1 MTTVKPDCS
10 LVETATLLSEGK
22 IGAVPVV
29 DSKQVMVGIIS
40 ERDLVRSL
48 AEFQTGLFSKKVE
61 DVMTSSVITCCGD
74 DDVEDIYAQMTERRI
89 RHMPVMQDG
98 ALVGMLSL
106 RDFEAAYKYLQQNS
120 VTDDLTGMVNARAF
134 AEHLK
139 VEFNRYR
146 RFQFPL
152 SVVVLKIG
160 GYSQTLQRQGQ
171 AVCETLLK
179 GLAESFKEQIRQFDI
194 VGHISD
200 DTFSV
205 ILPNTGSAA
214 AHRACA
220 RLLKGAGAFWRQ
232 TSGRRTWRWTRT
244 GLRGSRHPR
253 SHVDIRACERLGD
266 QGSGAWQRGL
276 QSRGP
281 GKAGSRLNANSGPE
295 QFRQVID
302 AGYVLAEGV
311 SVYGRPRTFAGD
323 RSFRCTSKMRRW

>member
-1 MTTVKPDCS
+1 MRIHKLLENKNTSDVTTVKPDCS

-220 RLLKGAGAFWRQ
+220 RLLKGARGFLASDVRAADLEIGLGLAFAEVDTRDH
-232 TSGRRTWRWTRT
+232 TSI
-244 GLRGSRHPR
+244 SEHANA
-253 SHVDIRACERLGD
+253 SAVRALEHGNED
-266 QGSGAWQRGL
+266 YKVAAQKKPVA
-276 QSRGP
+276 
-281 GKAGSRLNANSGPE
+281 A
-295 QFRQVID
+295 
-302 AGYVLAEGV
+302 
-311 SVYGRPRTFAGD
+311 
-323 RSFRCTSKMRRW
+323 